1 MERRVWVKS
10 GVVEE
15 LDQKQQRLIAHVL
28 DRIVFYYRH
37 LHRTRPCFQ
46 YPLSLNRLM
55 KLCHRSGSAV
65 TQALRILANTVPAG
79 SNDPPLVFYDRR
91 SAQRNRSHR
100 PYRIF
105 LRRKPDALPM
115 K

>member
-1 MERRVWVKS
+1 MKVEKRVWVKS

-15 LDQKQQRLIAHVL
+15 LDQKQQRLIALVL
-28 DRIVFYYRH
+28 DRIEFYYRH

-46 YPLSLNRLM
+46 HPLSLSRLM

-65 TQALRILANTVPAG
+65 AQALRLLANTVPVG
-79 SNDPPLVFYDRR
+79 STEPPRVFYDRVA
-91 SAQRNRSHR
+91 SQKNRTHR

-105 LRRKPDALPM
+105 LRKKPD
-115 K
+115 